1 MIVCVST
8 GSEEFQLSRGFD
20 QGLIYLRV
28 RPRVALGPAKQL
40 AAHPRRS
47 IPRALVAGLETL
59 DYGCEDRYAG
69 EGAAAF
75 GHRSGAWR
83 KSHPSHKWQVSGSSA
98 NQSQKSHSAMLWHF
112 GFHRKV
118 SVVDG

>member
-1 MIVCVST
+1 MFPCVLMIVCVST

-69 EGAAAF
+69 DGAAAF
-75 GHRSGAWR
+75 GHRGGLGGKAILLINGEFR
-83 KSHPSHKWQVSGSSA
+83 AETTRSSKCGPPA
-98 NQSQKSHSAMLWHF
+98 A
-112 GFHRKV
+112 
-118 SVVDG
+118 